1 MREPAAV
8 PGAGDLFQGP
18 TADTGREHEYS
29 EGCGSLEEGG
39 MLWDAGQAQGGREPM
54 QEGKVGVLSS
64 PLWAMDS
71 CGHFTSHF
79 I

>member
-1 MREPAAV
+1 
-8 PGAGDLFQGP
+8 
-18 TADTGREHEYS
+18 
-29 EGCGSLEEGG
+29 

-54 QEGKVGVLSS
+54 QEGKVAALSS

-71 CGHFTSHF
+71 CGHFTPHF